1 MIIRDPLTGQG
12 MHVNKEGF
20 GRTYTVS
27 EPEALHV
34 NEKYSEAYCA
44 LIQADP
50 SATDADFFYLKND
63 SEKDLVIYKI
73 KGWLDATAAAV
84 VEVSIKLGVTG
95 SPTAGVSLV
104 PANANAGSG
113 TIAEVTCEQK
123 DGDMALTGG
132 TIFDIIRI
140 DPAAI
145 GEQVFEYPGGI
156 VLKKNATLIFN
167 NDIDPVSYDIDMS
180 VYFYFHE

>member
-1 MIIRDPLTGQG
+1 MIIRDPQTGQG
-12 MHVNKEGF
+12 MEVNAEGK
-20 GRTYTVS
+20 GRTYSVI

-34 NEKYSEAYCA
+34 NEKEKEAYCA
-44 LIQADP
+44 LIQSDP
-50 SATDADFFYLKND
+50 SAADADFFYLKNNSD
-63 SEKDLVIYKI
+63 KNLIIYKI
-73 KGWLDATAAAV
+73 KGWLDATATGV

-95 SPTAGVSLV
+95 DPTTGTSLV

-113 TIAEVTCEQK
+113 NVADVTCEQK
-123 DGDMALTGG
+123 DGDMALVGG
-132 TIFDIIRI
+132 TTFDIVRI

-145 GEQVFEYPGGI
+145 GEQVFNYPGGI
-156 VLKKNATLIFN
+156 LLRKNATLIFN